1 MGVEMYILGIS
12 GGVKLGYQDIG
23 AALVHNGKLV
33 ASVEDE
39 RLNRIKHSPSQLSQL
54 SIRSVLDSEK
64 ISIKDIDVI
73 ASHGITW
80 GETFHKIL
88 EGFFVGEFGYC
99 PPIELVHHHD
109 SHAAS
114 AFYASGF
121 DEAMILTMD
130 GSGDG
135 VSMEWAIG
143 KGQEMNIVKRIDR
156 PNSLGIFYSMITQYC
171 GFSRDRDEYK
181 LMGLS
186 SYGNKTKY
194 DFTDIIKFENG
205 ELILNT
211 EYIKEIKPK
220 SPQPSRQEMLFSE
233 KLIEKFGQKRFYN
246 EEFTNHFKDMAASAQ
261 SHLENII
268 IKIINYLHKKTGLKK
283 LCLAG
288 GVALNCA
295 ANLKIMNLDYL
306 DDIYVQPASND
317 EGVAIGAAYLIARKN
332 KMKIEPMNSVYL
344 GPSYTNEEI
353 KKILDII
360 NVKYS
365 FEDNPALYAAKK
377 IADNKVVGWF
387 QGKMEIGPR
396 ALGNRSILANASN
409 PDMRDLVN
417 QKIKFRDSFRPF
429 CPSVLE
435 EDSKQF
441 FKGKKQISPHMTIN
455 YDVEKSAIERISSV
469 VHVDET
475 ARIQTVNKNQNKLYY
490 ELLSNLKEI
499 IGVGVCL
506 NTSFNINNEPI
517 VNTPREAI
525 ATFFGSGMDCL
536 VIGNYILEK

>member
-1 MGVEMYILGIS
+1 MYILGIS

-64 ISIKDIDVI
+64 ISIKDIDFI

-80 GETFHKIL
+80 GETFHNIL
-88 EGFFVGEFGYC
+88 QGFFIAEFGYC
-99 PPIELVHHHD
+99 PPIELLHHHD

-114 AFYASGF
+114 AYYASGF

-135 VSMEWAIG
+135 ISMEWAVG
-143 KGQEMNIVKRIDR
+143 KGQEMNVLKRVER

-171 GFSRDRDEYK
+171 GCSRDRDEYK

-186 SYGNKTKY
+186 SYGDKTKY
-194 DFTDIIKFENG
+194 DFNDIIKFENG

-211 EYIKEIKPK
+211 TYIKEIKPK

-233 KLIEKFGQKRFYN
+233 KLIEKYGQKRFYDQ
-246 EEFTNHFKDMAASAQ
+246 EFTKHFKDMAASAQ

-268 IKIINYLHKKTGLKK
+268 IKIINHLHEKTGLKK

-317 EGVAIGAAYLIARKN
+317 EGVAIGAAYLVARKH
-332 KMKIEPMNSVYL
+332 KMEIQPMDSVYL

-365 FEDNPALYAAKK
+365 FEENPALYAAKK
-377 IADNKVVGWF
+377 VANNKVVGWF
-387 QGKMEIGPR
+387 QGRMEIGPR

-409 PDMRDLVN
+409 PEMRDLVN

-435 EDSKQF
+435 EDSEQF
-441 FKGKKQISPHMTIN
+441 FVGKKRISPHMTIN
-455 YDVEKSAIERISSV
+455 YDVDESVIEKISSV
-469 VHVDET
+469 VHVDKT
-475 ARIQTVNKNQNKLYY
+475 ARIQTVNKNQNELYY
-490 ELLSNLKEI
+490 KFLTYIKDI

-536 VIGNYILEK
+536 SIGNYILEK